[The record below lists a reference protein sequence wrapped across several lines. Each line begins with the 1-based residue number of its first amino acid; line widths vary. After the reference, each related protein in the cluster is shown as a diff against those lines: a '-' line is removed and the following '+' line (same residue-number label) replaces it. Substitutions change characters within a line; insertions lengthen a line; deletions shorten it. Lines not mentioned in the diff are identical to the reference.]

1 VPFHNRC
8 SQSSKQMIGSFSEVL
23 PVRVTL
29 AEDENFA
36 SFSKKFS
43 AKVRKTLRCGQHSV
57 TNPIFKR
64 LYEVTLNYH
73 VSFFSEF
80 AGISA
85 RPEWIHNGHGDES
98 LGIQIRDFGSSN
110 SLAVDFDLREG
121 IFDEQDGARVVDH
134 FFRVLDA
141 FLFDS
146 GQAVRRLSLT
156 SPQETQRPAR
166 NGIRLRLSRQCSP
179 VFVACLKNK
188 PGNNRMPWPSFKQ
201 TSV

>member
-1 VPFHNRC
+1 
-8 SQSSKQMIGSFSEVL
+8 M
-23 PVRVTL
+23 
-29 AEDENFA
+29 
-36 SFSKKFS
+36 
-43 AKVRKTLRCGQHSV
+43 
-57 TNPIFKR
+57 
-64 LYEVTLNYH
+64 
-73 VSFFSEF
+73 
-80 AGISA
+80 
-85 RPEWIHNGHGDES
+85 
-98 LGIQIRDFGSSN
+98 
-110 SLAVDFDLREG
+110 DFDLREG

-156 SPQETQRPAR
+156 SPQETQRLAR

-201 TSV
+201 TSVLTYGDMNRRANAVAQLLRERELGSETPIGIYLSRSPEMIIAMLGF